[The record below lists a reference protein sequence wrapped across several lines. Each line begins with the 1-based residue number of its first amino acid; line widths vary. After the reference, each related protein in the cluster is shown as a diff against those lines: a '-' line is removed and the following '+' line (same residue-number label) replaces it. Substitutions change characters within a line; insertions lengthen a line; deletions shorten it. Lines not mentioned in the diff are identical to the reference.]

1 MLWEVMD
8 NMKGII
14 TIGRE
19 LGSGGRSIGK
29 LVAEKLGV
37 PYYDRELIDEAAKE
51 SGLSPDFIEKN
62 EQAVTGS
69 FLYNLAMG
77 NSYTYGTLGMTGT
90 NALPLTM
97 QVFLAQQKVILEYAK
112 NPCVLVGR
120 CADFILR
127 ERSDVFKVFIYS
139 DMEKRIARAVERYGC
154 DRKRA
159 IDLIAKSDK
168 GRARHYSTFTDWDWG
183 SRSNYD
189 LMINSGSVGVER
201 AADIICTC
209 AGKLEL

>member
-1 MLWEVMD
+1 MD

-97 QVFLAQQKVILEYAK
+97 QVFLAQGAPLLHIHRLGLGQQIK
-112 NPCVLVGR
+112 
-120 CADFILR
+120 LR
-127 ERSDVFKVFIYS
+127 SY
-139 DMEKRIARAVERYGC
+139 
-154 DRKRA
+154 
-159 IDLIAKSDK
+159 DK
-168 GRARHYSTFTDWDWG
+168 QRLRG
-183 SRSNYD
+183 S
-189 LMINSGSVGVER
+189 
-201 AADIICTC
+201 
-209 AGKLEL
+209 

>member
-1 MLWEVMD
+1 
-8 NMKGII
+8 
-14 TIGRE
+14 
-19 LGSGGRSIGK
+19 
-29 LVAEKLGV
+29 
-37 PYYDRELIDEAAKE
+37 
-51 SGLSPDFIEKN
+51 
-62 EQAVTGS
+62 
-69 FLYNLAMG
+69 MG

-127 ERSDVFKVFIYS
+127 ERDDVFKVFIYS